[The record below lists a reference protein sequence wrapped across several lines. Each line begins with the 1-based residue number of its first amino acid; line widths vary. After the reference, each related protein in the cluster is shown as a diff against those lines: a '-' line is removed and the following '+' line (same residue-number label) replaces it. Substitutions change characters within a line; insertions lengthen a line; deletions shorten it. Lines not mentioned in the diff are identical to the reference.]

1 MNILN
6 KNYLETDLDIQF
18 DVIVMN
24 PPYNQMLDMAFNKKS
39 HSISDITLCVH
50 PSTWLLDEKDIQ
62 KKFTSTKE
70 IVKDDL
76 ISIELFNGNGIFG
89 VSLFV
94 PCVITYINKNII
106 HNGIECVDRINGV
119 ILVYDNIDQINKF
132 SNIDYYPRLKE
143 KIKNVVK
150 ENGNLFDKLRE
161 TQNGNFWVSLS
172 KIIGHVKDR
181 TYFVN
186 LAQIRG
192 NVNSEMVKNDFYTMV
207 TKDLEISLEPKQ
219 QPVSFTTEIEAKN
232 FLGYVKTNFVRFCLA
247 IYKNNGNLHR
257 GEIKLIPW
265 LDFTQ
270 EWTDEKLY
278 ECFNI
283 TPEEIAF
290 IEKVIPKYY

>member
-1 MNILN
+1 MI
-6 KNYLETDLDIQF
+6 
-18 DVIVMN
+18 
-24 PPYNQMLDMAFNKKS
+24 DMAFVKKS
-39 HSISDITLCVH
+39 YTVSDITLCVH
-50 PSTWLLDEKDIQ
+50 PSTWLLDEKGIQ
-62 KKFTSTKE
+62 KKFISTKE
-70 IVKDDL
+70 MVKDAL
-76 ISIELFNGNGIFG
+76 ISIELFNGNGVFG
-89 VSLFV
+89 ISLFV

-106 HNGIECVDRINGV
+106 HNGIECVDRING
-119 ILVYDNIDQINKF
+119 ITLVYDNIDHINKF
-132 SNIDYYPRLKE
+132 SNIDIYPRLKE
-143 KIKNVVK
+143 KIKTIVK

-161 TQNGNFWVSLS
+161 TQNGNFLVNLAQ
-172 KIIGHVKDR
+172 IRGHVKDKN
-181 TYFVN
+181 YFVN

-257 GEIKLIPW
+257 GELSLIPY

-278 ECFNI
+278 EHFNI